1 MNSQQ
6 EDEFGMFVTT
16 DLFLGDRAGDMSANP
31 VIAMIKNNIN
41 QNITDIVQADSTAT
55 RNLAGF
61 TTAKSQKRTQVE
73 QSILKIAGAAR
84 GYYTSVVRDEPKKA
98 LVRLTKSE
106 VEDAR
111 DSDVIVIADRIHDVA
126 DPIKTLLAAY
136 EITDLDVD
144 NLPVLVNEY
153 RVLLQAPRRQ
163 ETVSAKAGLEVDK
176 EFSDTRKE
184 LADLDDNTA
193 VYEYTKPLLFQEY
206 KMCRAIMN
214 SGGNSGSEGYDVN
227 NITIPAGGSIA
238 IPLNLGS
245 GTNPDPDVYLRVI
258 GGNSGIQLSTSYDN
272 NPSTPIY
279 TLQAGITFKGAIS
292 GLGLDLSRPNLIA
305 HNPGTSSVVVR
316 AGNKVNP

>member
-1 MNSQQ
+1 MNSLQ
-6 EDEFGMFVTT
+6 EDEFGMFVTV
-16 DLFLGDRAGDMSANP
+16 DLFLGDRAADMVANP
-31 VIAMIKNNIN
+31 IIGMIKVIIN
-41 QNITDIVQADSTAT
+41 TNITDIVQADSIAT

-61 TTAKSQKRTQVE
+61 TTAKSQKRTQLE
-73 QSILKIAGAAR
+73 QSILSIAGAAR
-84 GYYTSVVRDEPKKA
+84 GYYTSVVPDETKKA
-98 LVRLTKSE
+98 LVRLTKSQ

-136 EITDLDVD
+136 EITDIMVD
-144 NLPVLVNEY
+144 NLPLLVNQY
-153 RVLLQAPRRQ
+153 RALLQAPRRE
-163 ETVSAKAGLEVDK
+163 ETVSARAGLEVDK
-176 EFSDTRKE
+176 EFADTRKQ
-184 LADLDDNTA
+184 LDDLDDNTA
-193 VYEYTKPLLFQEY
+193 LYEYTKPLLFQEY

-214 SGGNSGSEGYDVN
+214 SGGNSGSEGYDVSN
-227 NITIPAGGSIA
+227 TTIPAGGSIA

-258 GGNSGIQLSTSYDN
+258 GGNSGIQLSTSNDS

-292 GLGLDLSRPNLIA
+292 GLGLDLNKPNLIA
-305 HNPGTSSVVVR
+305 YNPGTTSVVVR